1 MERPLTL
8 KPLSIQDENSVIHRK
23 KVTTDG
29 KSKTSIP
36 LPKKGG
42 FARESRKALND
53 ITNKSSIHRE
63 TTSQSKKSGKK
74 QFKVAEIGFSNQKVF
89 ECEALSKK
97 KISVNENLNIE
108 EEGFLHDHRKCIDAQ
123 KATSAA
129 SELNFLDTV
138 LPGHGSTDVI
148 MEQTKGDRDPD
159 NCNPKLE
166 ELSML
171 EFSDWFK
178 PCWKS
183 PPSPLYQ
190 ECPLPSPSVLEFEAV
205 ELELKEGDDDDI

>member
-1 MERPLTL
+1 MERPLKL

-29 KSKTSIP
+29 KSKTSRP
-36 LPKKGG
+36 LSKKGG

-63 TTSQSKKSGKK
+63 TSQSKKSGKK

-123 KATSAA
+123 KAAA
-129 SELNFLDTV
+129 AVSELNFLDTV
-138 LPGHGSTDVI
+138 LPGHGSTYMV

-159 NCNPKLE
+159 NCYLKLE

-183 PPSPLYQ
+183 LPSPLHQ
-190 ECPLPSPSVLEFEAV
+190 ECPLPCPSVLEFEAV
-205 ELELKEGDDDDI
+205 ELVLKEGDDDDI